1 MSSETPVTRDIFIH
15 QKARTSNVWE
25 GLKVPIR
32 TSAPSLNRIK
42 RHSNADRLLA
52 ESELRIRSI
61 IDNRLLETYY
71 QSIVDL
77 RTGRSLGVEALSRFT
92 HELVRTPDLWFDEA
106 TSVGLG
112 TELEVIA
119 LERAVA
125 GIDRLPADMYMAI
138 NASAEAIQSDEFHMS
153 LADVD
158 VERIVLEVVGQTA
171 TTDYRTL
178 AASIADLRSRG
189 LRVAVDD
196 VGAGPAGL
204 AHLTDLKPDI
214 IKLNAELTR
223 GIDRDPGRQAL
234 GLALLQSGLNAHRST
249 VVAEGIETKEELAT
263 LRSLGFPVGQG
274 YVLGRPG
281 RGINRA
287 SEPPFLPARRVP
299 ELTDWVALPER
310 EDTPTVKAQ
319 NRSSDEAHALS
330 LELFP
335 SVP

>member
-1 MSSETPVTRDIFIH
+1 MSSETPMTKDIFIH
-15 QKARTSNVWE
+15 QKPRTANAWE
-25 GLKVPIR
+25 ALKVPIR
-32 TSAPSLNRIK
+32 ASAPGLNRF
-42 RHSNADRLLA
+42 RRRSSADRLLA
-52 ESELRIRSI
+52 ESEQRIRSV

-112 TELEVIA
+112 TELEVVA

-171 TTDYRTL
+171 TTDYRAL

-189 LRVAVDD
+189 LRIAVDD
-196 VGAGPAGL
+196 VGVGPAGL
-204 AHLTDLKPDI
+204 AHLTDLRPDI
-214 IKLNAELTR
+214 IKLNAALTR

-234 GLALLQSGLNAHRST
+234 GLAHLQSGLNAHRST

-274 YVLGRPG
+274 FVLGRPG

-287 SEPPFLPARRVP
+287 SELPLLPTRRVP
-299 ELTDWVALPER
+299 ELTDWVRVAEPEAM
-310 EDTPTVKAQ
+310 PTVEAQ
-319 NRSSDEAHALS
+319 DRSRDEAHALS
-330 LELFP
+330 LDLFP